1 MKKIITLVASFAIIF
16 GASNLV
22 MARTNYNV
30 NRIYGENR
38 YKTSINISKNFS
50 NDKVDNVI
58 IASGNNFPDALA
70 GSVLLKKLNAPILLV
85 DKDIEGSRDSIEY
98 IQGHLSTNGTIYIL
112 GGNASVSESY
122 VNYIKSLGYN
132 NVVRLG
138 GKNRFDTNNSIVN
151 FMNIEKGTPIVI
163 ANAYGFADALSVS
176 SVAGSKGYPIL
187 MSDSRKLSEQI
198 KEQIRNIQP
207 SQVYLIGGQGSLS
220 DNIISEVKDLVQ
232 SLDNNIVRIGG
243 NSRYDT
249 SLEICKYFNLNSETA
264 VIANGQNFPDA
275 LSGSTL
281 ASKENAPIILTDG
294 KDISKQKK
302 YIDGT
307 DYKNLIILGGT
318 GAVSQLSEDLL
329 SGAISELDI
338 IKSKSLYSFDM
349 NDDNGQSYTVNIFS
363 HDNQVKEAS
372 YFSDEDW
379 AYVWAGAS
387 EGDKLSRGHYKIA
400 LSKDG
405 EGDPEI
411 YDVDNNKE
419 LTLNLSRELIRIHKN
434 TQEGQP
440 DFLLMGA
447 PQSSNASAIE
457 VYYIKNG
464 QLKLANFVVEGESSD
479 YAYTF
484 NSASLFFKQKEDDFF
499 ETSSYDNVESF
510 GFYIDSWKF
519 NLDSGDFSLL
529 GDRFMSMD
537 DYVNYS
543 QD

>member
-1 MKKIITLVASFAIIF
+1 LKKIISLVASFAVIF
-16 GASNLV
+16 GTSNLV
-22 MARTNYNV
+22 MAKTNYNV

-50 NDKVDNVI
+50 NETVDNVI
-58 IASGNNFPDALA
+58 IASGNDFPDALA
-70 GSVLLKKLNAPILLV
+70 GSVLSKKLNAPILLV
-85 DKDIEGSRDSIEY
+85 DKDIEGSRDSIDY
-98 IQGHLSTNGTIYIL
+98 IKDHLNTNGTIYIL

-122 VNYIKSLGYN
+122 VNYIKSQGYK

-187 MSDSRKLSEQI
+187 MSDSKKLSEEI
-198 KEQIRNIQP
+198 KEKIRDIQP

-220 DNIISEVKDLVQ
+220 DNIISEVESLVP
-232 SLDNNIVRIGG
+232 SLANNIVRIGG
-243 NSRYDT
+243 SSRYDT

-264 VIANGQNFPDA
+264 VIANGENFPDA

-294 KDISKQKK
+294 QDISKQKK
-302 YIDGT
+302 YIDST
-307 DYKNLIILGGT
+307 KYKNLIILGGT

-329 SGAISELDI
+329 SGAVNELDI

-349 NDDNGQSYTVNIFS
+349 SDGNGQNYTINIFS
-363 HDNQVKEAS
+363 DDKQMKEAS
-372 YFSDEDW
+372 SSDGGW
-379 AYVWAGAS
+379 AFVWAGAS

-405 EGDPEI
+405 ESDPEI
-411 YDVDNNKE
+411 YDVDNNQE
-419 LTLNLSRELIRIHKN
+419 LTLNLSRELIRVHKN
-434 TQEGQP
+434 IQEGQP
-440 DFLLMGA
+440 DFLLMGS
-447 PQSSNASAIE
+447 PQSSNTSAAQ
-457 VYYIKNG
+457 VYYIKDG
-464 QLKLANFVVEGESSD
+464 QLKLANFVAGGESSD
-479 YAYTF
+479 YTYTF
-484 NSASLFFKQKEDDFF
+484 NSASLFFNQKEENTF

-510 GFYIDSWKF
+510 GFYIESWKF
-519 NLDSGDFSLL
+519 NVASGDFIFLS
-529 GDRFMSMD
+529 DRFMNTE
-537 DYVNYS
+537 DYSSYS
-543 QD
+543 QN